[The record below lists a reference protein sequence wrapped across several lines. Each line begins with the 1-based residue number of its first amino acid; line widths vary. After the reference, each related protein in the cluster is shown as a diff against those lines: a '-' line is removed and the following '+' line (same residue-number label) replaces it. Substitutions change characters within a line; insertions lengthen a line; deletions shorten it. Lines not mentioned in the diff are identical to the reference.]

1 MRQALETDLAWLE
14 KEIQD
19 LNETIMVC
27 TMEGVPC
34 ARQQE
39 RHANLLYT
47 YNKDKE
53 RYQRWMTTNTT
64 TKASSFS
71 FTGP

>member
-47 YNKDKE
+47 YNRDKE
-53 RYQRWMTTNTT
+53 RYQQWIASNTSLST
-64 TKASSFS
+64 AH
-71 FTGP
+71 